1 MRARVLTL
9 FAVAF
14 AAVACTP
21 KPPGERFYGS
31 WVVKNQE
38 TLALDPTVSALSPIA
53 RKRLQKVTAKWMST
67 IRFTFEKTG
76 QLTVVFANA
85 KSTYRFKVTR
95 VGRDDLELSVKD
107 TAGPED
113 QRMLIRYQKKTM
125 RIDTPAQ
132 RWVLERD

>member
-1 MRARVLTL
+1 MRLGVLTL

-14 AAVACTP
+14 AVAACTP

-38 TLALDPTVSALSPIA
+38 TLALDPAVSDLSPIA
-53 RKRLQKVTAKWMST
+53 RKRLQKVTSKWMST

-76 QLTVVFANA
+76 QLTVIFTNA

-95 VGRDDLELSVKD
+95 IGRHDLELSVKD
-107 TAGPED
+107 TAGLEN

-125 RIDTPAQ
+125 RIDTPGQ